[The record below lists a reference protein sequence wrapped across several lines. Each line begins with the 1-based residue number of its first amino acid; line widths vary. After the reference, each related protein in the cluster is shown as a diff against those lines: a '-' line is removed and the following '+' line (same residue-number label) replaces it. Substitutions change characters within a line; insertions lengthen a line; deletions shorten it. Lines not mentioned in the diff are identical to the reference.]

1 MNNSDRKMIYPDSGR
16 LYSSDGREFIPRG
29 INMVCKDKSKH
40 YIGSYTG
47 KDFSYLK
54 DHGFNLIRL
63 GIFWDAVEPEPG
75 CYDDGYLDQVG
86 KIIDLAASANIP
98 VFLDMHQDLFGI
110 VFEDGAPEW
119 ATLTDGEQH
128 IRTELWSESYLA
140 SPAVQHAFDN
150 FWNNSP
156 ASDGIGIRS
165 RFINMWKHVAAR
177 FADNPYVIGYDV
189 LNEPFPGSDGARVAA
204 ALNGFAEQ
212 GGSLEGEL
220 DESAVLGLISK
231 IVPITSAFEE
241 KVLSPFYDELFTA
254 IRNIDPR
261 TLLFLESNYF
271 ANAGIPSFVR
281 PAQTPSGGIIPG
293 QVYAPHGYDILVDTA
308 DYSQGGTERIDL
320 IFGSLLQK
328 IEEMAEEGVPSLIG
342 EWGCY
347 PNASDAQLD
356 QARHILSMLSEYH
369 IGNVYFEYS
378 HLSDGRI
385 ITVL

>member
-1 MNNSDRKMIYPDSGR
+1 
-16 LYSSDGREFIPRG
+16 
-29 INMVCKDKSKH
+29 
-40 YIGSYTG
+40 
-47 KDFSYLK
+47 
-54 DHGFNLIRL
+54 
-63 GIFWDAVEPEPG
+63 
-75 CYDDGYLDQVG
+75 
-86 KIIDLAASANIP
+86 
-98 VFLDMHQDLFGI
+98 MHQDLFGI

-128 IRTELWSESYLA
+128 IRTELWSDSYLA